1 MMLPEKDS
9 VLEKPPH
16 FDPNNIILCF
26 YAALYAA
33 TYLLPNFMQEMLGYT
48 ATTSGMG
55 FSPAGLC
62 TMFEVP
68 AKVYELTETT
78 FEHEIDFLSR
88 GSLLQTLQIRS
99 KDVRFP

>member
-1 MMLPEKDS
+1 MLPEKDS

-48 ATTSGMG
+48 ATTSGMV
-55 FSPAGLC
+55 FSPADLC
-62 TMFEVP
+62 TMIEVP

-99 KDVRFP
+99 KDVRLH